1 MTAGSTPAAAS
12 EPGGRECASFTESSG
27 IVPDFPW
34 ADACEAKVRTRPL
47 VVIGGG
53 YLSGKHPHPVGLSL
67 AGLRPLVL
75 IGGILPPGS
84 VELADGANHFSPVVP
99 IGEAEVIGERSRS
112 L

>member
-1 MTAGSTPAAAS
+1 MTAGFTPAAAS

-53 YLSGKHPHPVGLSL
+53 CLYGSTHILWIFPWRASARWYSL
-67 AGLRPLVL
+67 AASCRRV
-75 IGGILPPGS
+75 
-84 VELADGANHFSPVVP
+84 A
-99 IGEAEVIGERSRS
+99 
-112 L
+112 